1 MLDLV
6 IRSDRVVTP
15 NGEASCDVGIR
26 GEKIEAI
33 AAAGTLDPV
42 AVRIIDATGKIVMPG
57 GIDPH
62 MHCKWQSPGN
72 NYFSAPP
79 EHVSRTALFG
89 GTTTFVDFAIWRH
102 GETLQESIEKRE
114 ADWHNQCHCD
124 YAYHVILN
132 GEIPVEILGQIPE
145 TIEAGFPSFKIYT
158 TDGRPQRSN
167 WKVNFGEI
175 WEVLQVLARH
185 TGIACIHAEDNDI
198 VMHMYSKLLREGRTG
213 FEHMA
218 EVHSALSEEL
228 SFRRIIRLAQNVEG
242 AALYMMHVSARTGVE
257 AIHESRS
264 NGYPI
269 YGETLHQYALF
280 TREDYHRPNGQIYHT
295 YPSLKDEDDQAALW
309 DGMIKTGAIS
319 TVATDGICT
328 PLALKVKGKKIDDV
342 TGGNVGAEP
351 RVSVIFTEMVRK
363 RGCSLAQFVDV
374 VSTNASR
381 IMGLYPR
388 KGVLAPGSDADIT
401 ILDPALKRRLRK
413 EDLHESDY
421 SPWEGYEVAAWP
433 SMTILRG
440 KIMVQDGQFFG
451 APRDGRRI
459 ERKISRE
466 ILKS

>member
-6 IRSDRVVTP
+6 IRSDRVVTAHGVAP
-15 NGEASCDVGIR
+15 CDIGIR

-33 AAAGTLDPV
+33 AAVGAFEGV
-42 AVRIIDATGKIVMPG
+42 ADRTIDASGSIVMPG

-79 EHVSRTALFG
+79 AHVSRAALFG

-102 GETLQESIEKRE
+102 GETLEQSIEKRE
-114 ADWHNQCHCD
+114 ADWRDQCHCD

-132 GEIPVEILGQIPE
+132 GDIPVEILSQIPE

-158 TDGRPQRSN
+158 TDGRPQRTN
-167 WKVNFGEI
+167 WKLNFGDI

-185 TGIACIHAEDNDI
+185 GGIACIHAEDNDI
-198 VMHMYSKLLREGRTG
+198 VMHMYEKLFREGRTG

-218 EVHSALSEEL
+218 EVHSALSEDL
-228 SFRRIIRLAQNVEG
+228 SFRRIIRLAENVEG
-242 AALYMMHVSARTGVE
+242 AALYIMHVSAAAGVA
-257 AIHESRS
+257 AIQESRS
-264 NGYPI
+264 KGYPI

-295 YPSLKDEDDQAALW
+295 YPSLKDVDDQAALW
-309 DGMIKTGAIS
+309 NGLIKSGAIS

-351 RVSVIFTEMVRK
+351 RVSVIFTEMVGK
-363 RGCSLAQFVDV
+363 RHCSLTQFVDV
-374 VSTNASR
+374 VSTNAAR

-401 ILDPALKRRLRK
+401 ILDPALRRRLQK
-413 EDLHESDY
+413 DDLHESDY
-421 SPWEGYEVAAWP
+421 SPWEGYEVQAWP

-440 KIMVQDGQFFG
+440 KIVVEGQQFLG
-451 APRDGRRI
+451 SPRDGRRI
-459 ERKISRE
+459 ERKISE
-466 ILKS
+466 SILRR

>member
-15 NGEASCDVGIR
+15 TGVAPCDIGIR
-26 GEKIEAI
+26 GGKIEAI
-33 AAAGTLDPV
+33 AAAGVLEDIAGQT
-42 AVRIIDATGKIVMPG
+42 IDATGKIVVPG

-79 EHVSRTALFG
+79 EHVSRAALFG

-102 GETLQESIEKRE
+102 GETLEESIEKRE
-114 ADWHNQCHCD
+114 ADWHGQCHCD

-132 GEIPVEILGQIPE
+132 GDIPLDILSQIPE
-145 TIEAGFPSFKIYT
+145 TIQAGFPTFKIYT
-158 TDGRPQRSN
+158 TNGRPQRSN
-167 WKVNFGEI
+167 WMLNLGDI

-185 TGIACIHAEDNDI
+185 DGLACIHAEDNDI
-198 VMHMYSKLLREGRTG
+198 VMHMYEKLFREGRTS

-218 EVHSALSEEL
+218 EVHNKLSEDL
-228 SFRRIIRLAQNVEG
+228 SFRRIIRLAENVEG
-242 AALYMMHVSARTGVE
+242 AALYLMHVSARAGVE

-264 NGYPI
+264 KGFPI

-309 DGMIKTGAIS
+309 DGMIRTGAIS

-328 PLALKVKGKKIDDV
+328 PLALKVKGTKIDDV
-342 TGGNVGAEP
+342 TGGNVGVEP
-351 RVSVIFTEMVRK
+351 RMGVIYTELVEK
-363 RGCSLAQFVDV
+363 RNCSLTQFVDV
-374 VSTNASR
+374 VSTNAAR

-388 KGVLAPGSDADIT
+388 KGVLAPGSDADIA
-401 ILDPALKRRLRK
+401 ILDPAMKRALRK

-421 SPWEGYEVAAWP
+421 SPWEGYEVAVWP

-440 KIMVQDGQFFG
+440 KIVVRDGEFFG
-451 APRDGRRI
+451 SASDGERI
-459 ERKISRE
+459 QRKISRDVFRV
-466 ILKS
+466 